1 MKSFIHH
8 LFRDKSVATMLLI
21 SSFIVGIC
29 ALAPSLFVLV
39 VLDKYL
45 SSGIISTLISLAM
58 GAIILLSFEFAF
70 RQNRASMIQ
79 ALNRKIFQPIIDALS
94 KKIKDTQISGEE
106 FKALEKAGAVI
117 KGATNSSITGWI
129 LDWPFVLMFL
139 IALLFINWTAAIIA
153 SVFMIIMMVLT
164 AQRVNLNLQQDST
177 ANLEIFLMGL
187 MTIVILSV
195 GAYKILECDCNLT
208 IGMLIGSNILA
219 SRALQGANKYAKAK
233 EAMKQRDRATAQIIS
248 FINKK

>member
-1 MKSFIHH
+1 MRSFIHH

-21 SSFIVGIC
+21 SSFIIGIC

-45 SSGIISTLISLAM
+45 SSGITSTLISLAI

-79 ALNRKIFQPIIDALS
+79 ALNRKIFQPIVDALS
-94 KKIKDTQISGEE
+94 KKIKDTQLSGEE

-139 IALLFINWTAAIIA
+139 IVLLLINWAAAIITA
-153 SVFMIIMMVLT
+153 IFMIVMY
-164 AQRVNLNLQQDST
+164 NLITWKRNVSMSQETQG
-177 ANLEIFLMGL
+177 NIEIFLNGL
-187 MTIVILSV
+187 QTIVIMAV
-195 GAYKILECDCNLT
+195 GATMIIAGTLD
-208 IGMLIGSNILA
+208 IGLLIGSNILA
-219 SRALQGANKYAKAK
+219 ARALQGTSKYAKAT
-233 EAMKQRDRATAQIIS
+233 EFLKQRDQAVGEII
-248 FINKK
+248 NYVKGK